1 MMAFSPTMADTNRV
15 QIQKDVERTF
25 QDDPFFRQESTKI
38 AMEEALLAWAMEH
51 PNFEYQ
57 QGMNEIFAVILCT
70 LRDEYVGKIPAY
82 WEHCQDPA
90 HLKTDEML
98 LELCDNQHLFADTFM
113 LFEKI
118 LDQGISSMYFN
129 ADEE

>member
-1 MMAFSPTMADTNRV
+1 
-15 QIQKDVERTF
+15 
-25 QDDPFFRQESTKI
+25 
-38 AMEEALLAWAMEH
+38 
-51 PNFEYQ
+51 
-57 QGMNEIFAVILCT
+57 MNEIFAVILCT
-70 LRDEYVGKIPAY
+70 LRDEYVEKIPAY

-98 LELCDNQHLFADTFM
+98 LELCDIQHLFADTFM

-129 ADEE
+129 ADEEQASSFVSSPKFHTSSSKSLLQELQSNGSVPEQ